1 MKYLRYLALVSML
14 MLLPLAYAQA
24 EVHFGIGVAVGPGY
38 RPRYVV
44 GPPVC
49 AYGYYDYYPYAC
61 APYGYYGP
69 SYFVNGVF
77 IGAGPWYHQRAYF
90 YGHRFY
96 DRDWDRRYYAR
107 GDYGDYDR
115 SYYRGDYGRHH
126 EVHSF
131 REREG
136 RGFRGGRR

>member
-1 MKYLRYLALVSML
+1 MKYLRYLALVSMW

-38 RPRYVV
+38 GPRYVV

-69 SYFVNGVF
+69 QWFVNGVF
-77 IGAGPWYHQRAYF
+77 IGTGPWYHPRAF
-90 YGHRFY
+90 YYGRN
-96 DRDWDRRYYAR
+96 WDRRYYAR
-107 GDYGDYDR
+107 G
-115 SYYRGDYGRHH
+115 YYRRDLDRDGFRHDRDGH
-126 EVHSF
+126 Y
-131 REREG
+131 EG
-136 RGFRGGRR
+136 RGFVGHGFEGREFPRGRR